1 MALHSFWLVIF
12 IIYIAR
18 PCFLNKGSVVGKDS
32 IAFAQEIGRLDIVS
46 ILLAFLGII
55 IALGAFLGFGWIR
68 NDAMNEARET
78 VTDRA
83 GDLIKE
89 TLHENPKLIEV
100 ALSDVLLNRE
110 IKKESLINTDFIWED
125 SKLKGDV

>member
-1 MALHSFWLVIF
+1 MLE
-12 IIYIAR
+12 II
-18 PCFLNKGSVVGKDS
+18 
-32 IAFAQEIGRLDIVS
+32 
-46 ILLAFLGII
+46 
-55 IALGAFLGFGWIR
+55 GFGWIR

-110 IKKESLINTDFIWED
+110 IKKKSLINTDFIWED
-125 SKLKGDV
+125 SQLKGDV

>member
-1 MALHSFWLVIF
+1 
-12 IIYIAR
+12 
-18 PCFLNKGSVVGKDS
+18 
-32 IAFAQEIGRLDIVS
+32 
-46 ILLAFLGII
+46 
-55 IALGAFLGFGWIR
+55 
-68 NDAMNEARET
+68 MNEARET

-110 IKKESLINTDFIWED
+110 IKKKSLINTDFIWED
-125 SKLKGDV
+125 SQLKGDV